1 MGKNNKDKLWSRGF
15 MLIWQGQLVST
26 LGDAAYSIA
35 LGFWILKVT
44 GSTALM
50 GTLMA
55 TSALPGVLVS
65 PFAGV
70 LLDRMNKKI
79 IMVLMDILRGIV
91 MVLIAVEAYSGAIAV
106 WMVFVAGI
114 LLSICGSLF
123 RPGVNASLPDLLPEA
138 KLSNANSMLSMVSTG
153 ANMIGNVI
161 GGFLYQSLGAPLL
174 FLFNGLSYLFS
185 GVSISFVDLPK
196 KRPEKS
202 RNIFYDMKAGF
213 HFMWKKKGLRYM
225 LMMAAVI
232 NFFAYIAIVLFLPM
246 FETTSY
252 LGAGL
257 YGVAM
262 ACFMGGCMVGYI
274 ALSIVTLSPAHRL
287 HYFIA
292 ANALSTICF
301 IAGVNQRL
309 LGIMIPF
316 LAMGGFFNSVVNVI
330 LLSSVQATTPND
342 MRGKVF
348 AFLNMTTQSLTP
360 LSMAIGG
367 VLASFFPIRLII
379 SLSFFVIMIFVTPFL
394 FVKDFKNFIN
404 YKEKSNVNQTC
415 EIKELN

>member
-1 MGKNNKDKLWSRGF
+1 MSKNNEDKLWSRGF
-15 MLIWQGQLVST
+15 ILIWQGQLVST

-55 TSALPGVLVS
+55 ASALPGVLTS

-70 LLDRMNKKI
+70 LIDRMNKKSL
-79 IMVLMDILRGIV
+79 MVLMDIFRGMV
-91 MVLIAVEAYSGAIAV
+91 MILIAIAAYSGAIAV

-123 RPGVNASLPDLLPEA
+123 RPGVNASLPDLLPKS

-161 GGFLYQSLGAPLL
+161 GGFLYLSLGAPLL
-174 FLFNGLSYLFS
+174 FLFNSLSYFFS
-185 GVSISFVDLPK
+185 GFSISFVRLPK
-196 KRPEKS
+196 RKPERS
-202 RNIFYDMKAGF
+202 QNIFYDMKVGF
-213 HFMWKKKGLRYM
+213 HFMLKKKGLRYM
-225 LMMAAVI
+225 LLMAAVI
-232 NFFAYIAIVLFLPM
+232 NFFAYIGIVLFLPM

-252 LGAGL
+252 LGASM
-257 YGVAM
+257 YGIAM
-262 ACFMGGCMVGYI
+262 ACFMGGCMAGYI
-274 ALSIVTLSPAHRL
+274 ALSIITLPSVYRL
-287 HYFIA
+287 HYFIS
-292 ANALSTICF
+292 ANALSTIC
-301 IAGVNQRL
+301 IIVGVNQRL

-316 LAMGGFFNSVVNVI
+316 LAIGGFFNSVVNVI
-330 LLSSVQATTPND
+330 MLSSVQATTPND

-360 LSMAIGG
+360 LAMAIGG

-394 FVKDFKNFIN
+394 FVKDFKDFIN
-404 YKEKSNVNQTC
+404 YE
-415 EIKELN
+415 